1 MENKIIEINNL
12 TVDFKSKDQVFRAVN
27 NISFDISKGETVA
40 LVGESGSGKSVTALS
55 ILQLLPKHSSYYS
68 DKSSIVF
75 EKRNLISFFLRL
87 LIPSISSY
95 RNKINKKI
103 WQLNF
108 KMPKFPVYVLPLR
121 DEIKDKYINYS
132 ASFIWNDVP

>member
-68 DKSSIVF
+68 DKSTIVF
-75 EKRNLISFFLRL
+75 EKRNLIG
-87 LIPSISSY
+87 
-95 RNKINKKI
+95 
-103 WQLNF
+103 
-108 KMPKFPVYVLPLR
+108 M
-121 DEIKDKYINYS
+121 E
-132 ASFIWNDVP
+132 